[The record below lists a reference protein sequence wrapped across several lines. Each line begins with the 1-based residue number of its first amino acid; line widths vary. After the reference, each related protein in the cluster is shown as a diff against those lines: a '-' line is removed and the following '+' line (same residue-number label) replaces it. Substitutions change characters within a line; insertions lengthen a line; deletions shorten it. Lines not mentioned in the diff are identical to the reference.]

1 MTNRVN
7 PPASPVYVSSV
18 VENATPSVIEITYSL
33 ALAIVVPTTS
43 AFSVQVNSVARSINS
58 VSVSGTKVSLTL
70 SVPVVNGNT
79 VTVAYTAPSSN
90 PLQTSAGGKAASHAA
105 QTVTNRVNPPLVSP
119 VYVSSAVENAA
130 PSVIEITYS
139 FALANVVP
147 ATSAFSVQVNS
158 ATRSVNSISVSG
170 TKVSLT
176 LSSPVAS
183 GNVITVGYT
192 APSSNPLQTSA
203 GGKASSHAAQTVIN
217 RVNPPASPV
226 YVSSSVENAAPSVI
240 EMTYSLELA
249 NIVPATS
256 AFSVQVNSAT
266 RSVNSVSVSGTKVS
280 LTLSAPL

>member
-1 MTNRVN
+1 MANGNAVTVAYTAPLSNPLQTSAGGKAASHAAQTVTNRVN
-7 PPASPVYVSSV
+7 PPASPVYVSSA

-33 ALAIVVPTTS
+33 ALAIVVPATS
-43 AFSVQVNSVARSINS
+43 AFSVQVNSVARSVNS

-105 QTVTNRVNPPLVSP
+105 QTVTNRVNPPLTSP

-139 FALANVVP
+139 LALAIVVP

-158 ATRSVNSISVSG
+158 IARSINSVSVSG

-176 LSSPVAS
+176 LSSPVVN
-183 GNVITVGYT
+183 GNTVTVAYT
-192 APSSNPLQTSA
+192 APLSNPLQTSA
-203 GGKASSHAAQTVIN
+203 GGKAASHD
-217 RVNPPASPV
+217 SPD
-226 YVSSSVENAAPSVI
+226 SDKQGKSTCKSC
-240 EMTYSLELA
+240 LREL
-249 NIVPATS
+249 S
-256 AFSVQVNSAT
+256 C
-266 RSVNSVSVSGTKVS
+266 
-280 LTLSAPL
+280 